1 MELFWPLVTVRWL
14 HLWSLLALFGAA
26 LFAVYG
32 GPPPGGA
39 EALGKIK
46 VWLAAIALA
55 SGVGWVMLMLVDMAE
70 EVTSLL
76 SASSWRAFLL
86 ATGFGRVWLVRLVA
100 LGALL
105 LWAASRSGR
114 PNRWHA
120 DAVLSAALLVSL
132 AWVGHAGAGEGAN
145 AFAGMFAYGCHVL
158 AAGAWLGGLL
168 PLSFALANALAGGDR
183 ERLCVS
189 LERFSRLGQAAVAL
203 ILASGIVSAGL
214 NMQGFADLGRT
225 PYGRVL
231 LGKIALFAVLIAI
244 AAANRWIFLR
254 RLRRQ
259 AGHDQAQRAQIL
271 AQTRAQIWA
280 QIWALSRTVAA
291 EHIIGLGLVA
301 LAAALSSLAPV
312 D

>member
-1 MELFWPLVTVRWL
+1 MELFWPLVAVRWL

-32 GPPPGGA
+32 GPPAGGA
-39 EALGKIK
+39 EAVDKIK

-76 SASSWRAFLL
+76 SASHWRTFLL
-86 ATGFGRVWLVRLVA
+86 ATGFGRIWLLRLLA
-100 LGALL
+100 LGVLL
-105 LWAASRSGR
+105 LWAGSRGGR
-114 PNRWHA
+114 PNRWHT

-132 AWVGHAGAGEGAN
+132 AWVGHAGAREGAD
-145 AFAGMFAYGCHVL
+145 AFAGIFAYGCHVL

-183 ERLCVS
+183 QALCAA

-203 ILASGIVSAGL
+203 ILASGIVSAAL
-214 NMQGFADLGRT
+214 NMQAFADLGRT
-225 PYGRVL
+225 PYGWVL

-259 AGHDQAQRAQIL
+259 VEHGPIQAQIG
-271 AQTRAQIWA
+271 TPIWA
-280 QIWALSRTVAA
+280 PVWAPVWALSRTVAA
-291 EHIIGLGLVA
+291 EHIIGLAIVA